1 MGQNESKN
9 NEKNE
14 RSYSEIEID
23 NESEPIQLEAD
34 FRDSILFYM
43 KV

>member
-9 NEKNE
+9 DEINE

-34 FRDSILFYM
+34 FGDSILF
-43 KV
+43 